1 MVFLFSGKDSNM
13 ALVLKLVLGMAAGA
27 GCKFICDAIEKRL
40 LKARNLEY
48 SQSSKENVLLLTV
61 SALTGLLIM
70 LLTPLS
76 ANTLYL
82 FIVFMIAELTAVIDI
97 HYRIIPN
104 DLILALIIVRIVFA
118 VPFLFGVPGFPEFK
132 IWQSLLG
139 LVVCFIIFSL
149 PAAMSKKV
157 GAGDIKLAAAM
168 GFCLGLYLSLAAIV
182 MMGLF
187 VLAYSLVQN
196 RMPTLSFFK
205 SMIPMGPFISLGLI
219 VCSVF
224 VTQFNLLGL
233 SLSAFV

>member
-1 MVFLFSGKDSNM
+1 M
-13 ALVLKLVLGMAAGA
+13 ALVLKLVLGIAAGI
-27 GCKFICDAIEKRL
+27 GCKYICDVVEKRL

-48 SQSSKENVLLLTV
+48 SETRGEKFLLLII
-61 SALTGLLIM
+61 SAVAGILIM

-76 ANTLYL
+76 ASTLYL
-82 FIVFMIAELTAVIDI
+82 FLVFMIAELTAVIDI
-97 HYRIIPN
+97 HHRIIPN
-104 DLILALIIVRIVFA
+104 DLILALLVIRVIFA
-118 VPFLFGVPGFPEFK
+118 VPYLFGVPGFPEFR

-139 LVVCFIIFSL
+139 LVVCFVIFSL

-187 VLAYSLVQN
+187 VLAYSLIQD

-219 VCSVF
+219 LCSVF
-224 VTQFNLLGL
+224 VSQFNALGIG
-233 SLSAFV
+233 LSAFI